1 MVLMNATKRARYT
14 SSIINQNSGGGPSKA
29 GLLPTVGVSSWERIA
44 YNTRGLPL
52 SLTVMSR
59 TLLSRP
65 PSENRPVGFRY
76 MRMR

>member
-29 GLLPTVGVSSWERIA
+29 GLLPTVGVTSWETIA
-44 YNTRGLPL
+44 YNTRGLPRPL
-52 SLTVMSR
+52 RVMNS
-59 TLLSRP
+59 TILSRP
-65 PSENRPVGFRY
+65 SSENRPVGFRY